1 MKKITLKNRVHI
13 ENKSIF
19 VKNFKKMAELRF
31 SALREVFNREP
42 VEVTTPSK
50 VVSEYYG
57 ESVFD
62 LPKMEHYL
70 SKEAY
75 KVVKRA
81 INEGKSLSRQ
91 EANQVA
97 TGLKAWAIS
106 KGATHYTHWFHPLTD
121 GTAEKHDGFME
132 IGDHGRVVE
141 NFSGEVLV
149 QSEPDAS
156 SFPSGGIRNTF
167 EARGYTAWDVSSPV
181 FIVGTTLCI
190 PTIFVSYTGEAL
202 DYKAPLLK
210 ALNELDRAA
219 VDVCQYW
226 DKDVNK
232 VIATLG
238 CEQEYFLIDE
248 ALYYARPDLMLADRT
263 MMGHQSSKDQQLSDH
278 YFGSI
283 PERVMNFME
292 DFECEAYR
300 LGIPVKTRHNE
311 VAPNQ
316 FECAPIFEEVN
327 LAVDHNQLLMDI
339 MKRVA
344 RKHKFRVL
352 FHEKPFAGING
363 SGKHNNWSM
372 ATNTGV
378 NLLSPGKNPK
388 TNLQFLTFLVN
399 VIKAVYDNNEILR
412 ASVMNETNSYRLG
425 GHEAPPAIISIFVGT
440 YLTNMLEN
448 IARKVT
454 DAKMTPAQKTELKL
468 GIGKIPEILL
478 DNTDRN
484 RTSPFAFTGN
494 RFEFRAVG
502 SSANCS
508 SAMIVLNAAVAHQL
522 TQFKKDVDLIIKK
535 GLNKDEAIFQVLKKY
550 ILESEKV
557 LFEGDGYSA
566 EWHKEAKK
574 RGLSNI
580 TSVPESISTFLSAK
594 SRNVLVGSGV
604 LTDKE
609 LESRVEVE
617 YEKFTKKVQIE
628 ARVLGDLAINHIVPT
643 GITYMTTLIEN
654 VKGLKEIFKETE
666 FERLAGARKEMIVT
680 ISDHISNIKRLVNEM
695 IEERKKAN
703 VITDSYKMA
712 IAYESKVKPYM
723 DEIRTH
729 IDKLELIVD
738 NEIWPLPK
746 YRELLFT
753 R

>member
-1 MKKITLKNRVHI
+1 
-13 ENKSIF
+13 
-19 VKNFKKMAELRF
+19 MAELRF

-42 VEVTTPSK
+42 VGFETPSK
-50 VVSEYYG
+50 TISSYYG
-57 ESVFD
+57 SDVFN
-62 LPKMEHYL
+62 LHRMEHYL
-70 SKEAY
+70 SKEAFR
-75 KVVKRA
+75 VVKRA
-81 INEGKSLSRQ
+81 IEEGKSLTRQ
-91 EANQVA
+91 EADQVA
-97 TGLKAWAIS
+97 IGLKAWALER
-106 KGATHYTHWFHPLTD
+106 GATHFTHWFHPLTD
-121 GTAEKHDGFME
+121 GTAEKHDGFLE
-132 IGDHGRVVE
+132 IGDNGHIVE
-141 NFSGEVLV
+141 NFSGAVLV

-181 FIVGTTLCI
+181 FIVGNTLCI

-210 ALNELDRAA
+210 ALSALDKAA
-219 VDVCQYW
+219 VDVCQYF
-226 DKDVNK
+226 DKDVTK
-232 VIATLG
+232 VIGTLG
-238 CEQEYFLIDE
+238 IEQEYFLIDE
-248 ALYYARPDLMLADRT
+248 ALYYARPDIVLADRT
-263 MMGHQSSKDQQLSDH
+263 LMGHQSSKDQQLADH

-283 PERVMNFME
+283 PKRVMHFIK
-292 DFECEAYR
+292 DFECEAHK

-316 FECAPIFEEVN
+316 FECAPMFEEVN

-339 MKRVA
+339 MKRIA
-344 RKHKFRVL
+344 RRHKFRVL

-399 VIKAVYDNNEILR
+399 VIKAVNDSNDLIR
-412 ASVMNETNSYRLG
+412 ASVMNESNSYRLG
-425 GHEAPPAIISIFVGT
+425 GHEAPPAIISVFLGT
-440 YLTNMLEN
+440 YLNNMLDN
-448 IARKVT
+448 IATKVPEK
-454 DAKMTPAQKTELKL
+454 KMTPAQKTELKL

-508 SAMIVLNAAVAHQL
+508 ASMIALNSAVAYQL
-522 TQFKKDVDLIIKK
+522 VKFKQDVDSLIQK
-535 GLNKDEAIFQVLKKY
+535 GKNKDEAIFQILKKN
-550 ILESEKV
+550 IIESQRV
-557 LFEGDGYSA
+557 LFEGDNYSK
-566 EWHKEAKK
+566 EWHKEAVK

-580 TSVPESISTFLSAK
+580 AGVPDSLKSYVTPNSREVLLSM
-594 SRNVLVGSGV
+594 GV
-604 LTDKE
+604 FSEKE

-617 YEKFTKKVQIE
+617 FEKFAKKVQIE
-628 ARVLGDLAINHIVPT
+628 SRVLGDLAINHIVPT
-643 GITYMTTLIEN
+643 GIRYMTSLIEN
-654 VKGLKEIFKETE
+654 VKGLKDIFDEKEY
-666 FERLAGARKEMIVT
+666 ERLSATRKEVIVT
-680 ISDHISNIKRLVNEM
+680 ISDHITSIKKLEYDMV
-695 IEERKKAN
+695 EERKKAN
-703 VITDSYKMA
+703 VIDDNYKKA
-712 IAYESKVKPYM
+712 IAYEKKVKPYL
-723 DEIRTH
+723 DEIRYH

>member
-1 MKKITLKNRVHI
+1 
-13 ENKSIF
+13 
-19 VKNFKKMAELRF
+19 MAELRF

-42 VEVTTPSK
+42 VVVTTPSK
-50 VVSEYYG
+50 IVSEYYG
-57 ESVFD
+57 ENVFD
-62 LPKMEHYL
+62 LPKMEHFL

-81 INEGKSLSRQ
+81 INEGKSLTRQ

-97 TGLKAWAIS
+97 TGLKAWAIG

-121 GTAEKHDGFME
+121 GTAEKHDGFIE
-132 IGDHGRVVE
+132 IGDNGRVVE

-210 ALNELDRAA
+210 ALSELDKAA
-219 VDVCQYW
+219 VDVCQYF

-399 VIKAVYDNNEILR
+399 VVKAVYDNNEILR

-425 GHEAPPAIISIFVGT
+425 GHEAPPAIISVFVGT
-440 YLTNMLEN
+440 YLTKMLEN

-454 DAKMTPAQKTELKL
+454 DKKMTPAEKTELKL

-522 TQFKKDVDLIIKK
+522 IQFKKDVDAIIKK
-535 GLNKDEAIFQVLKKY
+535 GRNKDEAIFQVLKKY

-557 LFEGDGYSA
+557 LFEGDGYSSA
-566 EWHKEAKK
+566 WHKEAKK

-580 TSVPESISTFLSAK
+580 ESVPESISTFLSEK
-594 SRNVLVGSGV
+594 SRNVLIGIGIF
-604 LTDKE
+604 TEKE

-643 GITYMTTLIEN
+643 AITYMTTLINN
-654 VKGLKEIFKETE
+654 VKGLREVFNESE
-666 FERLAGARKEMIVT
+666 FERLAGARKEVIMT
-680 ISDHISNIKRLVNEM
+680 ISDHISSIKKLVNEM

-703 VITDSYKMA
+703 IITDNYKMA
-712 IAYESKVKPYM
+712 LAYESKVKPYL
-723 DEIRTH
+723 DEIRVH

>member
-1 MKKITLKNRVHI
+1 
-13 ENKSIF
+13 
-19 VKNFKKMAELRF
+19 MAELRF
-31 SALREVFNREP
+31 SALREVFHRDIVEP
-42 VEVTTPSK
+42 SNHTRK
-50 VVSEYYG
+50 VSDFFG
-57 ESVFD
+57 ENVFD

-70 SKEAY
+70 SREAY
-75 KVVKRA
+75 KQVKRA
-81 INEGKSLSRQ
+81 INEGKSLTRQ
-91 EANQVA
+91 EAEQVA
-97 TGLKAWAIS
+97 TGLKAWALS

-121 GTAEKHDGFME
+121 GTAEKHDGFVE
-132 IGDHGRVVE
+132 WGDGGKLIE
-141 NFSGEVLV
+141 KFSGEVLV

-210 ALNELDRAA
+210 ALSELDKAA
-219 VDVCQYW
+219 TDVCQYF
-226 DKDVNK
+226 DKDVSK

-238 CEQEYFLIDE
+238 VEQEYFLIDE
-248 ALYYARPDLMLADRT
+248 ALYYARPDLMLAERT

-283 PERVMNFME
+283 PGRVMAFMQ
-292 DFECEAYR
+292 DFEYESYR

-316 FECAPIFEEVN
+316 FECAPIYEEVN
-327 LAVDHNQLLMDI
+327 LAVDHNQLLMDV

-399 VIKAVYDNNEILR
+399 VVKAVYNNNEILR
-412 ASVMNETNSYRLG
+412 ASVMNESNSYRLG
-425 GHEAPPAIISIFVGT
+425 GHEAPPAIISVFVGS

-448 IARKVT
+448 LASKVT
-454 DAKMTPAQKTELKL
+454 DKKMTPAQKTELKL

-508 SAMIVLNAAVAHQL
+508 SAMIVLNTAVANQL
-522 TQFKKDVDLIIKK
+522 KLFKKDVDAIIRK
-535 GLNKDEAIFQVLKKY
+535 GRTKDEAIFMVLKKY
-550 ILESEKV
+550 IIESENV
-557 LFEGDGYSA
+557 LFEGDGYSK
-566 EWHKEAKK
+566 EWHREAKK

-580 TSVPESISTFLSAK
+580 ASVPDSIRTFLTPK
-594 SRNVLVGSGV
+594 SRDVLIGNNIF
-604 LTDKE
+604 TAKE

-617 YEKFTKKVQIE
+617 YEKFT
-628 ARVLGDLAINHIVPT
+628 
-643 GITYMTTLIEN
+643 
-654 VKGLKEIFKETE
+654 
-666 FERLAGARKEMIVT
+666 
-680 ISDHISNIKRLVNEM
+680 
-695 IEERKKAN
+695 
-703 VITDSYKMA
+703 
-712 IAYESKVKPYM
+712 
-723 DEIRTH
+723 
-729 IDKLELIVD
+729 
-738 NEIWPLPK
+738 
-746 YRELLFT
+746 
-753 R
+753 

>member
-1 MKKITLKNRVHI
+1 
-13 ENKSIF
+13 
-19 VKNFKKMAELRF
+19 MAELRF
-31 SALREVFNREP
+31 SALREVFHRDIVEP
-42 VEVTTPSK
+42 VVPSRK
-50 VVSEYYG
+50 VSEYFA
-57 ESVFD
+57 ENVFD

-75 KVVKRA
+75 RQVKRA
-81 INEGKSLSRQ
+81 INEGKSLTRQ
-91 EANQVA
+91 EADQVA
-97 TGLKAWAIS
+97 IGLKAWALS

-121 GTAEKHDGFME
+121 GTAEKHDGFIE
-132 IGDHGRVVE
+132 WGDGGKLIE
-141 NFSGEVLV
+141 KFSGEVLV

-181 FIVGTTLCI
+181 FMVGTTLCI

-210 ALNELDRAA
+210 ALSELDKAA
-219 VDVCQYW
+219 TDVCQYF

-238 CEQEYFLIDE
+238 VEQEYFLIDE
-248 ALYYARPDLMLADRT
+248 ALYYARPDLMLAERT

-283 PERVMNFME
+283 PARVMAFMQ
-292 DFECEAYR
+292 DFEYEAYR

-327 LAVDHNQLLMDI
+327 LAVDHNQLLMDV

-399 VIKAVYDNNEILR
+399 VIKAVYHSNEILR
-412 ASVMNETNSYRLG
+412 ASVMNESNSYRLG
-425 GHEAPPAIISIFVGT
+425 GHEAPPAIISVFVGS

-448 IARKVT
+448 LARKVT
-454 DAKMTPAQKTELKL
+454 DKKMTPEQKTELKL

-508 SAMIVLNAAVAHQL
+508 SAMIVLNTAVAHQL
-522 TQFKKDVDLIIKK
+522 RQFKKDVDALIKK
-535 GLNKDEAIFQVLKKY
+535 GRNKDESIFMVLKKY
-550 ILESEKV
+550 ILESENV
-557 LFEGDGYSA
+557 LFEGDGYSK

-580 TSVPESISTFLSAK
+580 ASVPESVKTFLSDK
-594 SRNVLVGSGV
+594 SREVLIGNNIFTS
-604 LTDKE
+604 KE

-617 YEKFTKKVQIE
+617 YEKFTKKLQIE

-643 GITYMTTLIEN
+643 AITYMTSLVEN
-654 VKGLKEIFKETE
+654 VKGLKEIFSEIE
-666 FERLAGARKEMIVT
+666 FERLAGSRKEVIVT
-680 ISDHISNIKRLVNEM
+680 ISDNISSIKKLVNEM
-695 IEERKKAN
+695 VEERKKAN
-703 VITDSYKMA
+703 VIEDAYKKA
-712 IAYESKVKPYM
+712 LAYENNVKPYL
-723 DEIRTH
+723 DSIRYH

>member
-1 MKKITLKNRVHI
+1 
-13 ENKSIF
+13 
-19 VKNFKKMAELRF
+19 MAELRF

-42 VEVTTPSK
+42 VELTKRSK

-57 ESVFD
+57 ENVFD

-75 KVVKRA
+75 KIVKRA
-81 INEGKSLSRQ
+81 INEGKSLTRQ
-91 EANQVA
+91 EADMVA
-97 TGLKAWAIS
+97 TGLKAWAIG

-121 GTAEKHDGFME
+121 GTAEKHDGFIE
-132 IGDHGRVVE
+132 TGDNGQVVE
-141 NFSGEVLV
+141 KFSGEVLV

-210 ALNELDRAA
+210 ALSELDRAA
-219 VDVCQYW
+219 VDVCQYF

-238 CEQEYFLIDE
+238 CEQEYFLIDD
-248 ALYYARPDLMLADRT
+248 ALYYARPDIMLAERT
-263 MMGHQSSKDQQLSDH
+263 LMGHQSSKDQQLSDH

-283 PERVMNFME
+283 PERVMAFME
-292 DFECEAYR
+292 DFEYEAYR

-327 LAVDHNQLLMDI
+327 LAVDHNQILMDI
-339 MKRVA
+339 MRRVG

-352 FHEKPFAGING
+352 LHEKPFAGING

-372 ATNTGV
+372 ATNTGI

-399 VIKAVYDNNEILR
+399 VIKAVNDSNDVLR
-412 ASVMNETNSYRLG
+412 ASVMNESNSYRLG
-425 GHEAPPAIISIFVGT
+425 GHEAPPAIISVFVGT
-440 YLTNMLEN
+440 YLTKMLDN

-454 DAKMTPAQKTELKL
+454 DKKMTPAEKTELKL

-508 SAMIVLNAAVAHQL
+508 ASMIVLNAAVAYQL
-522 TQFKKDVDLIIKK
+522 TRFKKEVDLIIKK
-535 GLNKDEAIFQVLKKY
+535 GRNKDEAIFQVLKKY
-550 ILESEKV
+550 ILESERV
-557 LFEGDGYSA
+557 LFEGDGYSK
-566 EWHKEAKK
+566 EWHNEAKK
-574 RGLSNI
+574 RGLCNL
-580 TSVPESISTFLSAK
+580 TSVPESISLYLNK
-594 SRNVLVGSGV
+594 QSREVLIGSGIF
-604 LTDKE
+604 TEKE

-617 YEKFTKKVQIE
+617 YEKFAKKVQIE
-628 ARVLGDLAINHIVPT
+628 SRVLGDLAINHIVPT
-643 GITYMTTLIEN
+643 AIKYMTTLLDN
-654 VKGLKEIFKETE
+654 VKGLRDVFNNAE
-666 FERLAGARKEMIVT
+666 FERLAGARKEVIIS
-680 ISDHISNIKRLVNEM
+680 ISDHISMIKKQVNEM
-695 IEERKKAN
+695 VEERRKAN
-703 VITDSYKMA
+703 VIEDAYKKA
-712 IAYESKVKPYM
+712 LAYESKVKPYL
-723 DEIRTH
+723 DDIRTH
-729 IDKLELIVD
+729 IDKLELVVD
-738 NEIWPLPK
+738 NEMWPLPK

>member
-1 MKKITLKNRVHI
+1 
-13 ENKSIF
+13 
-19 VKNFKKMAELRF
+19 MAELRF

-42 VEVTTPSK
+42 VVVKLPSP
-50 VVSEYYG
+50 VISDYFG
-57 ESVFD
+57 ENVFD

-70 SKEAY
+70 SNEAY
-75 KVVKRA
+75 KVIKKV
-81 INEGKSLSRQ
+81 INEGKSLTRQ
-91 EANQVA
+91 EAELAA
-97 TGLKAWAIS
+97 TGIKAWAIE

-121 GTAEKHDGFME
+121 GTAEKHDGFLE
-132 IGDHGRVVE
+132 IGDYNRVVE
-141 NFSGEVLV
+141 KFSGAVLV

-210 ALNELDRAA
+210 TLTELDKAA
-219 VDVCQYW
+219 VDVCQYF
-226 DKDVNK
+226 DKDVTK
-232 VIATLG
+232 VYSTLG
-238 CEQEYFLIDE
+238 IEQEYFLIDE
-248 ALYYARPDLMLADRT
+248 ALYYARPDLVLADRT

-283 PERVMNFME
+283 PERVMSFME
-292 DFECEAYR
+292 DFECESYK

-316 FECAPIFEEVN
+316 FECAPVFEEVN
-327 LAVDHNQLLMDI
+327 IAVDHNQLLMDI

-399 VIKAVYDNNEILR
+399 VIKAVNENNDLLR
-412 ASVMNETNSYRLG
+412 ASVMNESNSYRLG
-425 GHEAPPAIISIFVGT
+425 GHEAPPAIISVFLGS
-440 YLTNMLEN
+440 YLNEMLNN
-448 IARKVT
+448 IAHKVT
-454 DAKMTPAQKTELKL
+454 DRKMTPAQKTELKL

-508 SAMIVLNAAVAHQL
+508 GAMIVLNAAVASSL
-522 TQFKKDVDLIIKK
+522 RQFKKDVDVIISK
-535 GLNKDEAIFQVLKKY
+535 GRNKDEAIFQVLKKY
-550 ILESEKV
+550 ILESGRI
-557 LFEGDGYSA
+557 LFEGDGYSK
-566 EWHKEAKK
+566 EWHAEAAK
-574 RGLSNI
+574 RGLCNI
-580 TSVPESISTFLSAK
+580 KSVPESIGRYLTPG
-594 SRNVLVGSGV
+594 SRKVLVSSGI

-654 VKGLKEIFKETE
+654 VKGLKEVFSDIE

-680 ISDHISNIKRLVNEM
+680 ISDHISSIKRLVNDM

-703 VITDSYKMA
+703 VIEDSYKKA
-712 IAYESKVKPYM
+712 LAYENKVKPYL
-723 DEIRTH
+723 DEIRYH